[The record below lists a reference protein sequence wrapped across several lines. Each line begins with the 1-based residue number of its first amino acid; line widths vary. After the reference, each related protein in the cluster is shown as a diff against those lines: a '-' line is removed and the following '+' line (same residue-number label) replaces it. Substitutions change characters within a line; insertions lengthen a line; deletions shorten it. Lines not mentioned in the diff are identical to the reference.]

1 MTPIPF
7 FLVTGFLGSGK
18 TTFLKGILKK
28 YASEKK
34 VAIIQNEFAP
44 ANVDGAELKKEG
56 GAFEI
61 LEINNG
67 SVFCV
72 CLLSNFTSSLKAFVE
87 EHNPDMIFLE
97 ASGLSDPI
105 AIAQLL
111 DFEDLKKNMY
121 LAKVWT
127 IVDAANFLKQQAL
140 LKTVQHQVRI
150 ADVVIINK
158 TDLSSNEQVEEV
170 VKVVGSLN
178 PFTKIIRSSYCDIT
192 DQELAIED
200 IHETVS
206 EKTQDQNARLE
217 SGGRPEIGVGVFR
230 SSRGISREKLI
241 QFIDIY
247 SKKTIRIKGFAKLAN
262 GGGLAVQ
269 TSYKY
274 QEFKDV
280 EDFRGSTELIIMG
293 DGFNLSEFNRNYKEF
308 SR

>member
-1 MTPIPF
+1 MSHIPF

-18 TTFLKGILKK
+18 TTFLKGILNK

-34 VAIIQNEFAP
+34 IAIIQNEFAP

-56 GAFEI
+56 KKFEI

-72 CLLSNFTSSLKAFVE
+72 CLLSNFTSSLKAFVV
-87 EHNPDMIFLE
+87 EHKPDMIFLE

-111 DFEDLKKNMY
+111 DFEDLKKDMY

-127 IVDAANFLKQQAL
+127 IVDAASFLKQQNL
-140 LKTVQHQVRI
+140 INTVQHQVRI

-158 TDLSSNEQVEEV
+158 TDLSSKGQVEEV
-170 VKVVGSLN
+170 EKVVRLLN
-178 PFTKIIRSSYCDIT
+178 PFSKTFRSSYCDIS

-200 IHETVS
+200 IHETVA
-206 EKTQDQNARLE
+206 EKTHEQNAQLE

-230 SSRGISREKLI
+230 SSRGISKKKLI

-262 GGGLAVQ
+262 GGGVAVQ
-269 TSYKY
+269 TSYEYK
-274 QEFKDV
+274 EFKDV
-280 EDFRGSTELIIMG
+280 EDFKGSTELIVMG
-293 DGFNLSEFNRNYKEF
+293 EGFNLSEFNRNYKEF

>member
-1 MTPIPF
+1 MSHIPF

-18 TTFLKGILKK
+18 TTFLKGILNK

-34 VAIIQNEFAP
+34 IAIIQNEFAP

-56 GAFEI
+56 KKFEI

-87 EHNPDMIFLE
+87 EHKPDMIFLE

-111 DFEDLKKNMY
+111 DFKGLKKDMY

-127 IVDAANFLKQQAL
+127 IVDAVSFIKQQNFI
-140 LKTVQHQVRI
+140 KTVQHQVRI

-158 TDLSSNEQVEEV
+158 TDLSSHKQIEEV
-170 VKVVGSLN
+170 EKVIKSLN
-178 PFTKIIRSSYCDIT
+178 PFTKIINSSYCDIS
-192 DQELAIED
+192 DQELAFED
-200 IHETVS
+200 IHETIA
-206 EKTQDQNARLE
+206 EKKQDQNARLE
-217 SGGRPEIGVGVFR
+217 SAGRPEIGVGVYR
-230 SSRGISREKLI
+230 SSRGISKEKLI

-280 EDFRGSTELIIMG
+280 EDFRGSTELIVMG
-293 DGFNLSEFNRNYKEF
+293 DGFNLSEFSRNYKKF

>member
-1 MTPIPF
+1 MSHIPF
-7 FLVTGFLGSGK
+7 FLVTGFLGRGK
-18 TTFLKGILKK
+18 TTFLKGILNK

-56 GAFEI
+56 KKFEI

-87 EHNPDMIFLE
+87 EHKPDMIFLE

-111 DFEDLKKNMY
+111 DFKGLKKDMY

-127 IVDAANFLKQQAL
+127 IVDAVSFIKQQNFI
-140 LKTVQHQVRI
+140 KTVQHQVRI

-158 TDLSSNEQVEEV
+158 TDLSSHKQIEEV
-170 VKVVGSLN
+170 EKVIKSLN
-178 PFTKIIRSSYCDIT
+178 PFTKIINSSYCDIS
-192 DQELAIED
+192 DQELAFED
-200 IHETVS
+200 IHETIA
-206 EKTQDQNARLE
+206 EKTQDQNARLK
-217 SGGRPEIGVGVFR
+217 SAGRPEIGVGVYR
-230 SSRGISREKLI
+230 SSRGISKEKLI

-269 TSYKY
+269 ASYKY

-280 EDFRGSTELIIMG
+280 EDFRGSTELIVMG
-293 DGFNLSEFNRNYKEF
+293 DGFNLSEFSRNYKKF
-308 SR
+308 SE